1 MQELL
6 WLRFAHF
13 SGWMLWVAGL
23 TGMALAL
30 LAGAASKPAGRL
42 ADAGATIAMA
52 SGIYMAVTQA
62 MFKQGWLHVKLL
74 LVVALIALHGI
85 LRARTGKN
93 VTRGISGL
101 LAATVVV
108 GVLIVA
114 AAVIRPLGR

>member
-23 TGMALAL
+23 SGMALAL
-30 LAGAASKPAGRL
+30 LAGSPSKPAGRL

-52 SGIYMAVTQA
+52 AGIYMAVTQH
-62 MFKQGWLHVKLL
+62 MFKQSWLHVKLL
-74 LVVALIALHGI
+74 IVVALIALHGI

-93 VTRGISGL
+93 ITRGAGGL
-101 LAATVVV
+101 LAAVVVV
-108 GVLIVA
+108 GVLIVG
-114 AAVIRPLGR
+114 AAVIRPFGR